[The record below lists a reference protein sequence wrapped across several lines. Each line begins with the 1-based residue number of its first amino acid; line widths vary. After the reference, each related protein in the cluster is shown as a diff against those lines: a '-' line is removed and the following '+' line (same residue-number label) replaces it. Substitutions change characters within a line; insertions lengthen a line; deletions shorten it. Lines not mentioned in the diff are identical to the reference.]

1 MTYLPRDILNQLDS
15 NDLFDDLDDLELV
28 DMDDIEYDDLTEGVE
43 INYDGNYQHI
53 IIDTITIE
61 KTHEWRGQRH

>member
-28 DMDDIEYDDLTEGVE
+28 DLEYDDLTEGLE
-43 INYDGNYQHI
+43 LCYDGNY
-53 IIDTITIE
+53 
-61 KTHEWRGQRH
+61 

>member
-1 MTYLPRDILNQLDS
+1 MKYLPRDILNQLDS

-43 INYDGNYQHI
+43 VNYDGNY
-53 IIDTITIE
+53 
-61 KTHEWRGQRH
+61 

>member
-28 DMDDIEYDDLTEGVE
+28 DMVDIEYDDLTEGVE
-43 INYDGNYQHI
+43 INYDGNY
-53 IIDTITIE
+53 
-61 KTHEWRGQRH
+61 

>member
-43 INYDGNYQHI
+43 INYDGNY
-53 IIDTITIE
+53 
-61 KTHEWRGQRH
+61 

>member
-43 INYDGNYQHI
+43 VNYDGNY
-53 IIDTITIE
+53 
-61 KTHEWRGQRH
+61 

>member
-28 DMDDIEYDDLTEGVE
+28 DMDDI
-43 INYDGNYQHI
+43 
-53 IIDTITIE
+53 
-61 KTHEWRGQRH
+61 